1 MDKDSNNKCFFLK
14 KSIKILSKHFKML
27 QHKTHKH
34 HQILKTLFIRTK
46 FFWFKGHQICFPF
59 LLFYLLHVF
68 FSLKDNLW
76 LEKKNNAI
84 WIQSFTKNCLSAF
97 HSVHSEHKCFLFFLK
112 PDSDHLL
119 ELGLGEKHS
128 VYDELINY
136 QKSNALQSGT
146 LRLKAS
152 MRTRGMVRS
161 TCMHGQTRTHL
172 RD

>member
-1 MDKDSNNKCFFLK
+1 
-14 KSIKILSKHFKML
+14 ML
-27 QHKTHKH
+27 QHQTHKH

-46 FFWFKGHQICFPF
+46 FFWFKGHQICFPLTF
-59 LLFYLLHVF
+59 ILFATCI
-68 FSLKDNLW
+68 FSLKDNFW

-84 WIQSFTKNCLSAF
+84 RIQSFTKNCLSVF

-112 PDSDHLL
+112 RDSDHLL

-146 LRLKAS
+146 LRLRAS
-152 MRTRGMVRS
+152 IRTRGMVRS
-161 TCMHGQTRTHL
+161 TCMHGQTGTHL